1 MFSKVLFANIPTSIR
16 KPGLYRQVGGADD
29 QPIPLANIAMMTRRG
44 HTITYWTPVS
54 EGGLDDETTVLMA
67 LSDYEVAEGY
77 RFDGQWFYTGNHP
90 TNETPTHWADLPR
103 HPMDTA
109 P

>member
-1 MFSKVLFANIPTSIR
+1 MHNDNGQATAKIEI
-16 KPGLYRQVGGADD
+16 AD
-29 QPIPLANIAMMTRRG
+29 IHMMTSTVEIG
-44 HTITYWTPVS
+44 KDNYTIAYWTPVS

-77 RFDGQWFYTGNHP
+77 RFDGQWFYTSDHP
-90 TNETPTHWADLPR
+90 TNEIPTHWADLPR